1 MKATRRILR
10 ENDDSQF
17 SFRKK
22 AVSVQLR
29 GKTIENCEKIDIS
42 KLYTGYYKYNTTIY
56 RMLKDYK
63 KSIEKGTQKTKF
75 SEETLAIK
83 SESLK
88 LTTPKKDNFQS

>member
-63 KSIEKGTQKTKF
+63 KSIEKGPQKSKF
-75 SEETLAIK
+75 TEEILAIK
-83 SESLK
+83 S
-88 LTTPKKDNFQS
+88 